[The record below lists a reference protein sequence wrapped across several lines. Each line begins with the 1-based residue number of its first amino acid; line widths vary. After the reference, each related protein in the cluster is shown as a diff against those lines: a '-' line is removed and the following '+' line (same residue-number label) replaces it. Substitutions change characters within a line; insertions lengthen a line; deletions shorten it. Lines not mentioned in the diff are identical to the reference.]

1 MHKLVA
7 TFSFSLL
14 LSLSILT
21 PIVVSLIDINKEE
34 IVLEDL
40 CEKEDKSE
48 KEIEEKELI
57 NPASFDYESQA
68 VQHQNAVYCYYIEG
82 KSYFYSAI
90 LVPPP
95 ENKA

>member
-1 MHKLVA
+1 MHKLII

-34 IVLEDL
+34 IVLKDL

-57 NPASFDYESQA
+57 NSSYFNYESQA
-68 VQHQNAVYCYYIEG
+68 VQDQNTIYCYYIEG
-82 KSYFYSAI
+82 KSTFCSAI

-95 ENKA
+95 EHKA